1 MQRLSLLL
9 ATLVLMFG
17 ITTVSAQ
24 DNKNPAMEGFNAE
37 GSDAKAIAIADEV
50 VAAHGGRAN
59 WDNTRY
65 VSWKFMGGR
74 MHVWD
79 KWTGNIRV
87 EGKTTT
93 VLMNLHTMKG
103 KAWKQGEEVVQPD
116 SLEKLMKWG
125 EAVWIND
132 GYWMFLP
139 FKLKDSGVTLKYHA
153 EGTTADGRKADVL
166 QLTFEEV
173 GRTPENK
180 YLVYVDAE
188 TRLLTQWD
196 FYTKFDDPEPRFTTP
211 WANWQPYG
219 KILLSADR
227 GKYQHSNIKVF
238 DTLPESVFTT
248 PDAVTLP

>member
-1 MQRLSLLL
+1 MQRLSLLIAVL
-9 ATLVLMFG
+9 LGLSMAT
-17 ITTVSAQ
+17 AQ
-24 DNKNPAMEGFNAE
+24 DSKNPAMEGFNAE
-37 GSDAKAIAIADEV
+37 GSDAKAITIADEV

-65 VSWKFMGGR
+65 VSWKFFGR
-74 MHVWD
+74 RLHVWD
-79 KWTGNIRV
+79 KWTGNMRLESGDNV
-87 EGKTTT
+87 M
-93 VLMNLHTMKG
+93 LMNLHSKKG
-103 KAWKQGEEVVQPD
+103 RAWKKGVEVVQPD
-116 SLEKLMKWG
+116 SLAKMLEG
-125 EAVWIND
+125 AESAWIND
-132 GYWMFLP
+132 SYWMFLP

-153 EGTTADGRKADVL
+153 EGATADGRKADVL

-211 WANWQPYG
+211 WANWQPHG

-227 GKYQHSNIKVF
+227 GKYQHSDIKVF

-248 PDAVTLP
+248 PDVVTLP